1 MSMVWNGQEI
11 AGLALNGSA
20 VSACYNG
27 QIVWPAEQPI
37 VYYNVTFGE
46 GNTYSA
52 GLTAEYNGQTVYS
65 SPVGSSKRT
74 ATGIPSGAKITFCGS
89 SPKYQCFTLG
99 GLTGCSGTSVSYD
112 GQRDGLGMTAT
123 GYLTASGNARLGN
136 GHSKTYRVQGNWPL
150 PGQSNGQYASIYSRP
165 TSYSS
170 WFGTAMSANSKLN
183 IRSAWTANMVSHQGN
198 SWGAGGN
205 VTAAG
210 WQPRNVSSHKWSGW
224 CDTTGGMYY
233 INGYLETAAGF
244 QTIGAKSSAA
254 YIARSWGETTNQ
266 NFFCAGRSSNVTTNK
281 VVTAIN
287 GYWWD
292 TGIAP

>member
-1 MSMVWNGQEI
+1 MGSSYYITYGGNRLTFPGVTGSVAWEYQEPLPTFSI
-11 AGLALNGSA
+11 
-20 VSACYNG
+20 
-27 QIVWPAEQPI
+27 E
-37 VYYNVTFGE
+37 FGE

-89 SPKYQCFTLG
+89 SPKYLCFTLA
-99 GLTGCSGTSVSYD
+99 GLAGCSGTSVSYD

-150 PGQSNGQYASIYSRP
+150 PGQSNGKYASIYSKP
-165 TSYSS
+165 TSFSS

-224 CDTTGGMYY
+224 CDTTGKMYY
-233 INGYLETAAGF
+233 INGYIETASGF
-244 QTIGAKSSAA
+244 ATIGAKSSAA